1 MYVAPLATRKDRELL
16 ATVASFAGF
25 TNRQNVPG
33 RQPAAGLSSSE
44 LLAALSLS
52 PWLHSTEMRKTF
64 VITFHRQH
72 HPVTRLSEDKME
84 QLERR
89 WRRLGQKSLT

>member
-33 RQPAAGLSSSE
+33 RQPAAGLSSSA
-44 LLAALSLS
+44 LLAALSLYLPGYILLKCAKLLS
-52 PWLHSTEMRKTF
+52 LHFIVNIIR
-64 VITFHRQH
+64 
-72 HPVTRLSEDKME
+72 
-84 QLERR
+84 
-89 WRRLGQKSLT
+89 